1 MKKISSLLFAF
12 TIFICISFQ
21 RPLNDNSCKIMR
33 NGTFVYG
40 NPSSEVKV
48 VIKGDKHIEYHHEG
62 KYIIKSRIKW
72 LNDCEYNMTMTEIT
86 IPQFP
91 YTVGDIMNVKITRVE
106 GNNIFYTS
114 TVKGNSW
121 EGQFTK
127 VK

>member
-12 TIFICISFQ
+12 TIFILISFQ
-21 RPLNDNSCKIMR
+21 RPLSDDSCKIMR

-48 VIKGDKHIEYHHEG
+48 VIKGDKHIEYHNEG

-72 LNDCEYNMTMTEIT
+72 LSDCEYDMTMTEIT

-91 YTVGDIMNVKITRVE
+91 YTVGDVMNVKITRVE